1 MYCPPLWANQNNSKK
16 TNPPKSPVFYV
27 TDVIS
32 IFQLNS
38 MQNDF
43 KIFSKIRQK
52 PAKNMEE
59 IRLTKKETPRDKKE
73 IHFGGNFGKN
83 SPTAFGMV
91 LAEIAPILPAVFRI
105 SQKVMIF

>member
-1 MYCPPLWANQNNSKK
+1 
-16 TNPPKSPVFYV
+16 
-27 TDVIS
+27 
-32 IFQLNS
+32 

-59 IRLTKKETPRDKKE
+59 IRLTKKETPRDKKKV
-73 IHFGGNFGKN
+73 HFGDNFGKN
-83 SPTAFGMV
+83 SPAVFGVV
-91 LAEIAPILPAVFRI
+91 LAEIERILPAVFRI